1 MIWGMDDMLTDAKHN
16 FDKEIFKN
24 KVYIWGAGYYADF
37 IYPEIDNE
45 QCIVVGVVDSDT
57 EKQGTE
63 WKHGLH
69 ISPPELLS
77 QAAFDY
83 VFISPKNYTGIEK
96 QCSDMGIPKE
106 KIVTYWRDKDA
117 AGVFRNRADRVLEAE
132 KRCDRYRNRYLNAPF
147 EWGLAG
153 EPAVR
158 IRSAEDLLNRIIA
171 EGCSLC
177 TYGDGEFE
185 IMLHRDRA
193 WFQKEDNALAGRLRE
208 IIVSKRDNV
217 IVALADNFGTLEK
230 YKEKMAD
237 DIREYMV
244 PNRQEICALL
254 DKDCVY
260 YDAYV
265 SRPYIIYRDKEHAKT
280 IFGLFKK
287 IWQGRDVLLVEG
299 RKSRIG
305 VGNDLFWEAKG
316 VSRIEC
322 PEKNAWNIYEDILRT
337 VKEKA
342 GKDTLVC
349 ISLGPTATVLAYD
362 LALAGYQALDI
373 GQLDNEYEW
382 YIRGV
387 DQRIAIPGKM
397 VAEVE
402 KGRCANDM
410 TGRNADWEDEYRKQI
425 VAEAG
430 VWNMKRNKERTE
442 NG

>member
-177 TYGDGEFE
+177 RYGDGEFE

-230 YKEKMAD
+230 YKEKMAED
-237 DIREYMV
+237 
-244 PNRQEICALL
+244 
-254 DKDCVY
+254 
-260 YDAYV
+260 
-265 SRPYIIYRDKEHAKT
+265 
-280 IFGLFKK
+280 
-287 IWQGRDVLLVEG
+287 
-299 RKSRIG
+299 RKS
-305 VGNDLFWEAKG
+305 V
-316 VSRIEC
+316 V
-322 PEKNAWNIYEDILRT
+322 
-337 VKEKA
+337 
-342 GKDTLVC
+342 
-349 ISLGPTATVLAYD
+349 
-362 LALAGYQALDI
+362 
-373 GQLDNEYEW
+373 
-382 YIRGV
+382 
-387 DQRIAIPGKM
+387 
-397 VAEVE
+397 
-402 KGRCANDM
+402 
-410 TGRNADWEDEYRKQI
+410 
-425 VAEAG
+425 
-430 VWNMKRNKERTE
+430 
-442 NG
+442 